1 MEETEVEVKE
11 EIKEEEPKKT
21 ISLEVKIPESL
32 PEGSALIENKD
43 GIHRYDWDFS
53 LASKR
58 KISGYTVIAETK
70 AIQFHTVD
78 ASGNAISFE
87 ILASEKDSF
96 VDDTENTELT
106 IYEKRE
112 LSHFSDKIFYAYRW

>member
-1 MEETEVEVKE
+1 MEETEEEVKE
-11 EIKEEEPKKT
+11 EIKEEPKKT
-21 ISLEVKIPESL
+21 ISLEVKIPEAL
-32 PEGSALIENKD
+32 PEGSVLVESED
-43 GIHRYDWDFS
+43 GTHRYDWGAS

-58 KISGYTVIAETK
+58 KISGYTVMAETK

-112 LSHFSDKIFYAYRW
+112 LSYYSDKIFYAYKW

>member
-1 MEETEVEVKE
+1 MEQTEVEVKE

-32 PEGSALIENKD
+32 PEGYVLVENKD
-43 GIHRYDWDFS
+43 GIHQYDWGVS

-58 KISGYTVIAETK
+58 KISGYTVMAETK

-78 ASGNAISFE
+78 ASGKAISFE
-87 ILASEKDSF
+87 ILASEKSSF
-96 VDDTENTELT
+96 VDDAENTELT
-106 IYEKRE
+106 VYEKRE
-112 LSHFSDKIFYAYRW
+112 LSYFSDKIFYAYKW